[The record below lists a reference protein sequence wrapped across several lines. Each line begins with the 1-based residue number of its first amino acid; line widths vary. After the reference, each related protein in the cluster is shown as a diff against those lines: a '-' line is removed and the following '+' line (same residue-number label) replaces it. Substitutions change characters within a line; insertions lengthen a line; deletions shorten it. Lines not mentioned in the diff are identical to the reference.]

1 MSLIRKKSVPSL
13 ACFLILVRGRGL
25 EISSEGNS
33 VSDESDIVR
42 ATVITMTKN
51 EKKRHSIC
59 PWTLHIFRPVYL
71 IHEIACGVLSSL

>member
-13 ACFLILVRGRGL
+13 ACLLILVRGRGL

-42 ATVITMTKN
+42 ATVIRMTKN
-51 EKKRHSIC
+51 ERKGIQFVHGLYIYSGLSI
-59 PWTLHIFRPVYL
+59 
-71 IHEIACGVLSSL
+71 